1 MTNKSKF
8 RHEMVNA
15 LQFRSSRVFAL
26 AEELG
31 IDWALWLIRTELS
44 LAMARRFGRL
54 S

>member
-8 RHEMVNA
+8 RHDGNA

-26 AEELG
+26 AEEFG
-31 IDWALWLIRTELS
+31 IDWALWLIRAELS
-44 LAMARRFGRL
+44 FAMARRFGRL